1 MYSLAEHQWKVL
13 DGVAGSKYLEVQSV
27 DEPSVRASLEAARK
41 QGINSVSVV
50 LTHSYACPAHEL
62 RIGAIA
68 KELGFSHVTLSH
80 QAMPMCRVVARG
92 YTACAEAYLTPHVGR
107 YLARLVLLTV
117 LLSRL

>member
-1 MYSLAEHQWKVL
+1 MYTLAEHQWKVL

-27 DEPSVRASLEAARK
+27 DETSVRASLEAARK

-50 LTHSYACPAHEL
+50 LNHSYACPDHEL
-62 RIGAIA
+62 RIGTIA

-92 YTACAEAYLTPHVGR
+92 YTACAEAYLTPHVER
-107 YLARLVLLTV
+107 YLAR
-117 LLSRL
+117 